1 MERKKRIVRI
11 ERSAIIIFARKSTLY
26 RSIGNIPF
34 KNRIVHFEIY
44 KRKICIAGK
53 FVIFR
58 IKI

>member
-34 KNRIVHFEIY
+34 KNRVVRFEIY
-44 KRKICIAGK
+44 KRKIWTALKI
-53 FVIFR
+53 VIFR
-58 IKI
+58 LKI